1 MNLQEKIIAIA
12 NYHGLENQ
20 LTKLSEEGA
29 ELAAATLKGLGL
41 LLKESK
47 CSNPKKLERIRRK
60 KKLAEEKAKEEVAD
74 VLLVARQIEYL
85 MLSAPKFEKK
95 ITELM
100 QQKAEREISR
110 IKEEE
115 QCL

>member
-12 NYHGLENQ
+12 NYYGLENQ

-60 KKLAEEKAKEEVAD
+60 KELAEEKAKEEVAD

-85 MLSAPKFEKK
+85 MLRDEKLAEY
-95 ITELM
+95 IERIM
-100 QQKAEREISR
+100 NAKAARQIER
-110 IKEEE
+110 IKEGRK
-115 QCL
+115 Q

>member
-47 CSNPKKLERIRRK
+47 CSNPKNLKQHTQK
-60 KKLAEEKAKEEVAD
+60 KELAEEKAKEESRGCFAC
-74 VLLVARQIEYL
+74 LLDRLNI
-85 MLSAPKFEKK
+85 
-95 ITELM
+95 
-100 QQKAEREISR
+100 
-110 IKEEE
+110 
-115 QCL
+115 